1 VESVRELFEKGGFA
15 MWPLL
20 FLSILSVGTIVE
32 RLWFWVRVLTK
43 EQETVNRVLESA
55 QYDWSMARQIA
66 QQAQDRPIGRFLL
79 APLNIENPTTES
91 FKLALE
97 AVADEELANMRR
109 GDKILEAVIAISPLL
124 GLLGTVLGLIRTL
137 GSISI
142 SDLGTAATAG
152 VTTGIGEALI
162 STATGLI
169 VAIFSLMFYRL
180 FQLFLFNQAKIL
192 RRAGNS
198 LELLYLQYQAG
209 DRALNLRTSS
219 NPSMT
224 ESASSVSTLTTAI
237 PDVSVADPSTRSA
250 DAELAE
256 KERKAAA
263 RARAMRMKKKEAA
276 KETRSKET
284 SSKPTALEPITS
296 EPATPEPAT
305 PEPTTPE
312 PATPEPATPEPATPE
327 PATPEPATP
336 EPTTPEPAT
345 PEI

>member
-1 VESVRELFEKGGFA
+1 VESVRELFDKGGFA

-55 QYDWSMARQIA
+55 QYDWNMARQIA

-198 LELLYLQYQAG
+198 LELLYLQSQAG
-209 DRALNLRTSS
+209 DRWRNSGTSNLGTSS

-224 ESASSVSTLTTAI
+224 EPASSVSTLTTAI
-237 PDVSVADPSTRSA
+237 PDVPVADSSTSSTRSA
-250 DAELAE
+250 DAEFAE

-276 KETRSKET
+276 KEAAKEASSQPT
-284 SSKPTALEPITS
+284 SLKPTTPEATTS
-296 EPATPEPAT
+296 EPATPEPTASEPETSELETSEPETSEPKT
-305 PEPTTPE
+305 PEPK
-312 PATPEPATPEPATPE
+312 
-327 PATPEPATP
+327 
-336 EPTTPEPAT
+336 T

>member
-1 VESVRELFEKGGFA
+1 MDSVRELFEKGGFA

-55 QYDWSMARQIA
+55 QYDWSMAKQIA

-79 APLNIENPTTES
+79 APLNIENPTSES

-97 AVADEELANMRR
+97 SVADEELANMRR

-162 STATGLI
+162 STAAGLI

-198 LELLYLQYQAG
+198 LELLYLQFQAS
-209 DRALNLRTSS
+209 DRIQVATSS
-219 NPSMT
+219 TPHMT
-224 ESASSVSTLTTAI
+224 EPELAVSRFTTAI
-237 PDVSVADPSTRSA
+237 PDVSVAETSAEISTRSA

-276 KETRSKET
+276 KET
-284 SSKPTALEPITS
+284 SSKPTSPKPTTS
-296 EPATPEPAT
+296 EPTT
-305 PEPTTPE
+305 SEPTTS
-312 PATPEPATPEPATPE
+312 
-327 PATPEPATP
+327 
-336 EPTTPEPAT
+336 EPTTSEPIASEPTTSEPTPPEQ
-345 PEI
+345 